1 MRSPEIF
8 FIFARMNDLARH
20 IEALL
25 VDNDCVIV
33 PGLGGFI
40 IHYTPAVWM
49 EKDNMFLPPTRMIGF
64 NARLKVNDGL
74 LVQSYMTAHHV
85 DFAKAAKLVE
95 KDADELLSLL
105 HTEGE
110 VSLGN
115 IGQLHLSIHNALEFI
130 PGNTPLCAP
139 AFYGLE
145 SFGIRKLEKPKKKE
159 KPAPRLVPV
168 DAPHPHKPVM
178 PRIQWREKAAF
189 LSNAVAVVAII
200 ILCFALSIPVE
211 NTEVVKGNYAQLLPT
226 DAFCQM
232 KQQSLAITPL
242 AVKKEAAPAAPKTE
256 SKAAEAKKPA
266 QETVKPVAEEPAA
279 PKAIA
284 TRPKE
289 TRKANPAPKAVAK
302 APKTSVSPR
311 IYHIIIASVGTTKD
325 AENMARSLRN
335 KGFANAKAIIGGGK
349 MRVCIDSYASEAE
362 AYSAL
367 NRFRKDK
374 TYQNAWI
381 LKKK

>member
-1 MRSPEIF
+1 
-8 FIFARMNDLARH
+8 MNDLAKH

-25 VDNDCVIV
+25 VSNDCVIV

-40 IHYTPAVWM
+40 IHYTPAVWV
-49 EKDNMFLPPTRMIGF
+49 EKDNVFLPPTRMTGF

-85 DFAKAAKLVE
+85 DFAKATKLVE

-105 HTEGE
+105 HTEGK
-110 VSLGN
+110 VTLGN
-115 IGQLHLSIHNALEFI
+115 IGQLHLSIHNTLEFI
-130 PGNTPLCAP
+130 PDSNPLCAP

-145 SFGIRKLEKPKKKE
+145 SFGIRKLQKQEKKTA
-159 KPAPRLVPV
+159 PAPRLAPV
-168 DAPHPHKPVM
+168 DVPRPHKPAT
-178 PRIQWREKAAF
+178 PHIQWREKAAF

-226 DAFCQM
+226 DAFCMM

-242 AVKKEAAPAAPKTE
+242 VVKKETVPAKAKTE
-256 SKAAEAKKPA
+256 SKAAEVKLPARKVVKPAAKKPA
-266 QETVKPVAEEPAA
+266 ATEAAASRPKVARKTTPAA
-279 PKAIA
+279 PK
-284 TRPKE
+284 P
-289 TRKANPAPKAVAK
+289 VARTT
-302 APKTSVSPR
+302 KTTTSPR
-311 IYHIIIASVGTTKD
+311 TYHIIIASVGTTKD

-335 KGFANAKAIIGGGK
+335 KGYAHAKAIIGGGK
-349 MRVCIDSYASEAE
+349 MRVCIDSYANETE

-367 NRFRKDK
+367 NRYRKDK
-374 TYQNAWI
+374 NYQNAWI

>member
-1 MRSPEIF
+1 MVS
-8 FIFARMNDLARH
+8 
-20 IEALL
+20 
-25 VDNDCVIV
+25 NDCVIV

-40 IHYTPAVWM
+40 IHYTPAVWV
-49 EKDNMFLPPTRMIGF
+49 EKDNVFLPPTRMTGF

-85 DFAKAAKLVE
+85 DFAKATKLVE

-105 HTEGE
+105 HTEGK
-110 VSLGN
+110 VTLGN
-115 IGQLHLSIHNALEFI
+115 IGQLHLSIHNTLEFI
-130 PGNTPLCAP
+130 PDSNPLCAP

-145 SFGIRKLEKPKKKE
+145 SFGIRKLQKPAKKAA
-159 KPAPRLVPV
+159 PAPRLAPVNVP
-168 DAPHPHKPVM
+168 HSHKPAT

-226 DAFCQM
+226 DAFCLM

-242 AVKKEAAPAAPKTE
+242 VEKKEAAPAKPKSE
-256 SKAAEAKKPA
+256 SKAAEVELPARKVVKPTAKKPEA
-266 QETVKPVAEEPAA
+266 TKAA
-279 PKAIA
+279 
-284 TRPKE
+284 TSRPKVV
-289 TRKANPAPKAVAK
+289 RKTTPAPKAA
-302 APKTSVSPR
+302 APTVKSAASPR

-335 KGFANAKAIIGGGK
+335 KGYAHAQAIIGGGK
-349 MRVCIDSYASEAE
+349 MRVCIDSYANETE

-367 NRFRKDK
+367 NRYRKDK
-374 TYQNAWI
+374 NYQNAWI

>member
-1 MRSPEIF
+1 
-8 FIFARMNDLARH
+8 MNDLARH

-25 VDNDCVIV
+25 VGNDCVIV

-40 IHYTPAVWM
+40 IHYTPAVWV
-49 EKDNMFLPPTRMIGF
+49 EKDNVFLPPTRMTGF

-85 DFAKAAKLVE
+85 DFAKATKLVE

-105 HTEGE
+105 HTEGK
-110 VSLGN
+110 VTLGN
-115 IGQLHLSIHNALEFI
+115 IGQLHLSIHNTLEFI
-130 PGNTPLCAP
+130 PDSNPLCAP

-145 SFGIRKLEKPKKKE
+145 SFGIRKLQKPAKKVA
-159 KPAPRLVPV
+159 PAPRLAPV
-168 DAPHPHKPVM
+168 DVPRPHKPVT

-226 DAFCQM
+226 DAFCLM

-242 AVKKEAAPAAPKTE
+242 VEKKEAAPAKPKTE
-256 SKAAEAKKPA
+256 SKAAEVELPARKVEKPAAKKPA
-266 QETVKPVAEEPAA
+266 APKPVAR
-279 PKAIA
+279 
-284 TRPKE
+284 T
-289 TRKANPAPKAVAK
+289 T
-302 APKTSVSPR
+302 KTTASPR
-311 IYHIIIASVGTTKD
+311 TYHIIIASVGTAKD
-325 AENMARSLRN
+325 AENMALSLRK
-335 KGFANAKAIIGGGK
+335 KGYAHAQAIIGGGK
-349 MRVCIDSYASEAE
+349 MRVCIDSYANEAE

-374 TYQNAWI
+374 NYQNAWI

>member
-1 MRSPEIF
+1 
-8 FIFARMNDLARH
+8 MNDLVRH

-25 VDNDCVIV
+25 VGNDCVIV

-40 IHYTPAVWM
+40 IHYTPAVWV
-49 EKDNMFLPPTRMIGF
+49 EKDNVFLPPTRMTGF

-74 LVQSYMTAHHV
+74 LVQSYMTARHV
-85 DFAKAAKLVE
+85 DFAKAAKFVE
-95 KDADELLSLL
+95 KDVDELLSLL
-105 HTEGE
+105 HAEGK
-110 VSLGN
+110 VTLGN
-115 IGQLHLSIHNALEFI
+115 IGELHLSIHNTLEFI
-130 PGNTPLCAP
+130 PGSTPLCAP

-145 SFGIRKLEKPKKKE
+145 SFGIRKLQKQEKKE
-159 KPAPRLVPV
+159 APAPRLAPVNVPRS
-168 DAPHPHKPVM
+168 HKPAT
-178 PRIQWREKAAF
+178 PHIQWREKAAF

-226 DAFCQM
+226 DAFCLM

-242 AVKKEAAPAAPKTE
+242 VEKKEAAPAKPKAE
-256 SKAAEAKKPA
+256 SKAAEVELPARKVVKPTAKKPA
-266 QETVKPVAEEPAA
+266 TTKAATSRPKVARKTTPAA
-279 PKAIA
+279 PK
-284 TRPKE
+284 P
-289 TRKANPAPKAVAK
+289 VARTT
-302 APKTSVSPR
+302 KTTTSPR

-325 AENMARSLRN
+325 AENMARSLRK
-335 KGFANAKAIIGGGK
+335 KGYAHAQAIIGGGK
-349 MRVCIDSYASEAE
+349 MRVCIDSYANEAE

-374 TYQNAWI
+374 NYQNAWI

>member
-85 DFAKAAKLVE
+85 DFAKATKLVE

-105 HTEGE
+105 HTEGK
-110 VSLGN
+110 VTLGN
-115 IGQLHLSIHNALEFI
+115 IGQLHLSIHNTLEFI
-130 PGNTPLCAP
+130 PDTNPLCAP

-145 SFGIRKLEKPKKKE
+145 SFGIRKLEKQEKKVT
-159 KPAPRLVPV
+159 PAPRLAPV
-168 DAPHPHKPVM
+168 DVPRPHKPVT

-226 DAFCQM
+226 DAFCLM

-242 AVKKEAAPAAPKTE
+242 VEKKEAAPTKPKAE
-256 SKAAEAKKPA
+256 SKAAEVKLPARKVEKPAAKKPA
-266 QETVKPVAEEPAA
+266 APKPVARTT
-279 PKAIA
+279 K
-284 TRPKE
+284 T
-289 TRKANPAPKAVAK
+289 VA
-302 APKTSVSPR
+302 SPR
-311 IYHIIIASVGTTKD
+311 MYHIIIASVGTTKD

-374 TYQNAWI
+374 NYQNAWI

>member
-1 MRSPEIF
+1 
-8 FIFARMNDLARH
+8 MNDLAKH

-25 VDNDCVIV
+25 VSNDCVIV

-40 IHYTPAVWM
+40 IHYTPAVWV
-49 EKDNMFLPPTRMIGF
+49 EKDNVFLPPTRMTGF

-74 LVQSYMTAHHV
+74 LVQSYMSAHHL

-95 KDADELLSLL
+95 KDADELLSRL
-105 HTEGE
+105 HAEGK
-110 VSLGN
+110 VTLGN
-115 IGQLHLSIHNALEFI
+115 IGQLHLSIHNTLEFI
-130 PGNTPLCAP
+130 PDTNPLCAP

-145 SFGIRKLEKPKKKE
+145 SFGIRKLEKQEKKVT
-159 KPAPRLVPV
+159 PAPRLAPV
-168 DAPHPHKPVM
+168 DVPHSHKPAT

-242 AVKKEAAPAAPKTE
+242 AVKKEAAPATPKAE
-256 SKAAEAKKPA
+256 SKAAEVKLPARKVEKPAAKKPA
-266 QETVKPVAEEPAA
+266 APKPVARTT
-279 PKAIA
+279 K
-284 TRPKE
+284 T
-289 TRKANPAPKAVAK
+289 VA
-302 APKTSVSPR
+302 SPR
-311 IYHIIIASVGTTKD
+311 MYHIIIASVGTTKD

-374 TYQNAWI
+374 NYQNAWI

>member
-85 DFAKAAKLVE
+85 DFAKATKLVE

-105 HTEGE
+105 HTEGK
-110 VSLGN
+110 VTLGN
-115 IGQLHLSIHNALEFI
+115 IGQLHLSIHNTLEFI
-130 PGNTPLCAP
+130 PDSNPLCAP

-145 SFGIRKLEKPKKKE
+145 SFGIRKLQKPAKKVA
-159 KPAPRLVPV
+159 PAPRLAPV
-168 DAPHPHKPVM
+168 DVPRPHKPVT

-226 DAFCQM
+226 DAFCLM

-242 AVKKEAAPAAPKTE
+242 VEKKEAAPTKPKAE
-256 SKAAEAKKPA
+256 SKAAEVKLPARKVEKPAAKKPA
-266 QETVKPVAEEPAA
+266 APKPVARTT
-279 PKAIA
+279 K
-284 TRPKE
+284 T
-289 TRKANPAPKAVAK
+289 VA
-302 APKTSVSPR
+302 SPR
-311 IYHIIIASVGTTKD
+311 MYHIIIASVGTTKD

-374 TYQNAWI
+374 NYQNAWI

>member
-1 MRSPEIF
+1 
-8 FIFARMNDLARH
+8 MNDLARH

-25 VDNDCVIV
+25 VGNDCVIV

-40 IHYTPAVWM
+40 IHYTPAVWV
-49 EKDNMFLPPTRMIGF
+49 EKDNVFLPPTRMTGF
-64 NARLKVNDGL
+64 NARLKLNDGL
-74 LVQSYMTAHHV
+74 LVQSYMAAHHV
-85 DFAKAAKLVE
+85 DFAKATKLVE

-105 HTEGE
+105 HTEGK
-110 VSLGN
+110 VTLGN
-115 IGQLHLSIHNALEFI
+115 IGQLHLSIHNTLEFI
-130 PGNTPLCAP
+130 PDSNPLCAP

-145 SFGIRKLEKPKKKE
+145 SFGIRKLEKQEKKVT
-159 KPAPRLVPV
+159 PAPRLAPVNVP
-168 DAPHPHKPVM
+168 HSHKPAT

-242 AVKKEAAPAAPKTE
+242 AVKKEAAPATPKAE
-256 SKAAEAKKPA
+256 SKATEAKKPA
-266 QETVKPVAEEPAA
+266 LETVKPVAEEPAA
-279 PKAIA
+279 PKAV
-284 TRPKE
+284 TSRPKE
-289 TRKANPAPKAVAK
+289 TRKATPAPKAVAK

-311 IYHIIIASVGTTKD
+311 MYHIIIASVGTTKD
-325 AENMARSLRN
+325 AESMARSLRN
-335 KGFANAKAIIGGGK
+335 KGYAHAQAIIGGGK
-349 MRVCIDSYASEAE
+349 MRVCIDSYANEAE

-374 TYQNAWI
+374 NYQNAWI

>member
-1 MRSPEIF
+1 
-8 FIFARMNDLARH
+8 MNDLARH

-25 VDNDCVIV
+25 VGNDCVIV

-40 IHYTPAVWM
+40 IHYTPAVWV
-49 EKDNMFLPPTRMIGF
+49 EKDNVFLPPTRMTGF

-85 DFAKAAKLVE
+85 DFAKATKLVE

-105 HTEGE
+105 HTEGK
-110 VSLGN
+110 VTLGN
-115 IGQLHLSIHNALEFI
+115 IGQLHLSIHNTLEFI
-130 PGNTPLCAP
+130 PDSNPLCAP

-145 SFGIRKLEKPKKKE
+145 SFGIRKLQKPAKKVA
-159 KPAPRLVPV
+159 PAPRLAPV
-168 DAPHPHKPVM
+168 DVPRPHKPVT

-226 DAFCQM
+226 DAFCLM

-242 AVKKEAAPAAPKTE
+242 VEKKEAAPTKPKAE
-256 SKAAEAKKPA
+256 SKAAEVKLPARKVEKPAAKKPA
-266 QETVKPVAEEPAA
+266 APKPVARTT
-279 PKAIA
+279 K
-284 TRPKE
+284 T
-289 TRKANPAPKAVAK
+289 VA
-302 APKTSVSPR
+302 SPR
-311 IYHIIIASVGTTKD
+311 MYHIIIASVGTTKD

>member
-1 MRSPEIF
+1 
-8 FIFARMNDLARH
+8 MNDLARH

-25 VDNDCVIV
+25 VGNDCVIV

-40 IHYTPAVWM
+40 IHYTPAVWV
-49 EKDNMFLPPTRMIGF
+49 EKDNVFLPPTRMTGF

-85 DFAKAAKLVE
+85 DFAKATKLVE

-105 HTEGE
+105 HTEGK
-110 VSLGN
+110 VTLGN
-115 IGQLHLSIHNALEFI
+115 IGQLHLSIHNTLEFI
-130 PGNTPLCAP
+130 PDSNPLCAP

-145 SFGIRKLEKPKKKE
+145 SFGIRKLEKQEKKVT
-159 KPAPRLVPV
+159 PAPRLAPV
-168 DAPHPHKPVM
+168 DVPRPHKPVT

-226 DAFCQM
+226 DAFCLM

-242 AVKKEAAPAAPKTE
+242 VEKKEAAPTKPKAE
-256 SKAAEAKKPA
+256 SKAAEVKLPARKVEKPAAKKPA
-266 QETVKPVAEEPAA
+266 APKPVARTT
-279 PKAIA
+279 K
-284 TRPKE
+284 T
-289 TRKANPAPKAVAK
+289 VA
-302 APKTSVSPR
+302 SPR
-311 IYHIIIASVGTTKD
+311 MYHIIIASVGTTKD

-374 TYQNAWI
+374 NYQNAWI

>member
-1 MRSPEIF
+1 
-8 FIFARMNDLARH
+8 MNDLARH

-40 IHYTPAVWM
+40 IHYTPAVWV
-49 EKDNMFLPPTRMIGF
+49 EKDNVFLPPTRMTGF

-85 DFAKAAKLVE
+85 DFAKATKLVE

-115 IGQLHLSIHNALEFI
+115 IGQLHLSIHNTLEFI
-130 PGNTPLCAP
+130 PDSNPLCAP

-145 SFGIRKLEKPKKKE
+145 SFGIRKLQKPAKKVA
-159 KPAPRLVPV
+159 PAPRLAPV
-168 DAPHPHKPVM
+168 DVPRPHKPVT

-226 DAFCQM
+226 DAFCLM

-242 AVKKEAAPAAPKTE
+242 VEKKEAAPAKPKTK
-256 SKAAEAKKPA
+256 SKAAEVKLPARKVEKPAAKKPA
-266 QETVKPVAEEPAA
+266 APKPVAR
-279 PKAIA
+279 
-284 TRPKE
+284 T
-289 TRKANPAPKAVAK
+289 T
-302 APKTSVSPR
+302 KTTASPR
-311 IYHIIIASVGTTKD
+311 TYHIIIASVGTAKD
-325 AENMARSLRN
+325 AENMALSLRK
-335 KGFANAKAIIGGGK
+335 KGYAHAKAIIGGGK

-374 TYQNAWI
+374 NYQNAWI

>member
-1 MRSPEIF
+1 
-8 FIFARMNDLARH
+8 MNDLAKH

-25 VDNDCVIV
+25 VGNDCVIV

-40 IHYTPAVWM
+40 IHYTPAVWV
-49 EKDNMFLPPTRMIGF
+49 EKDNVFLPPTRMTGF

-85 DFAKAAKLVE
+85 DFAKATKLVE

-105 HTEGE
+105 HTEGK
-110 VSLGN
+110 VTLGN
-115 IGQLHLSIHNALEFI
+115 IGQLHLSIHNTLEFI
-130 PGNTPLCAP
+130 PDSNPLCAP

-145 SFGIRKLEKPKKKE
+145 SFGIRKLQKPAKKVA
-159 KPAPRLVPV
+159 PAPRLAPV
-168 DAPHPHKPVM
+168 DVPRPHKPVT

-226 DAFCQM
+226 DAFCLM

-242 AVKKEAAPAAPKTE
+242 VEKKEAAPTKPKAE
-256 SKAAEAKKPA
+256 SKAAEVKLPARKVEKPAAKKPA
-266 QETVKPVAEEPAA
+266 APKPVARTT
-279 PKAIA
+279 K
-284 TRPKE
+284 T
-289 TRKANPAPKAVAK
+289 VA
-302 APKTSVSPR
+302 SPR
-311 IYHIIIASVGTTKD
+311 MYHIIIASVGTTKD

>member
-74 LVQSYMTAHHV
+74 LAQSYMTAHHV

-110 VSLGN
+110 VSLGS

-211 NTEVVKGNYAQLLPT
+211 NTEV
-226 DAFCQM
+226 
-232 KQQSLAITPL
+232 
-242 AVKKEAAPAAPKTE
+242 
-256 SKAAEAKKPA
+256 KAAETKKPT

-279 PKAIA
+279 PKAVA
-284 TRPKE
+284 SRPKE
-289 TRKANPAPKAVAK
+289 TRKATPAPKAVAK

>member
-8 FIFARMNDLARH
+8 LIFARMNDLARH

-85 DFAKAAKLVE
+85 DFAKATKLVE

-105 HTEGE
+105 HTEGK
-110 VSLGN
+110 VTLGN
-115 IGQLHLSIHNALEFI
+115 IGQLHLSIHNTLEFI
-130 PGNTPLCAP
+130 PDTNPLCAP

-145 SFGIRKLEKPKKKE
+145 SFGIRKLEKQEKKVT
-159 KPAPRLVPV
+159 PAPRLAPV
-168 DAPHPHKPVM
+168 DVPRPHKPVT

-226 DAFCQM
+226 DAFCLM

-242 AVKKEAAPAAPKTE
+242 VEKKEAAPTKPKAE
-256 SKAAEAKKPA
+256 SKAAEVKLPARKVEKPAAKKPA
-266 QETVKPVAEEPAA
+266 APKPVARTT
-279 PKAIA
+279 K
-284 TRPKE
+284 T
-289 TRKANPAPKAVAK
+289 VA
-302 APKTSVSPR
+302 SPR
-311 IYHIIIASVGTTKD
+311 MYHIIIASVGTTKD

-374 TYQNAWI
+374 NYQNAWI

>member
-74 LVQSYMTAHHV
+74 LAQSYMTAHHV
-85 DFAKAAKLVE
+85 DFAKATKLVE

-105 HTEGE
+105 HTEGK
-110 VSLGN
+110 VTLGN
-115 IGQLHLSIHNALEFI
+115 IGQLHLSIHNTLEFI
-130 PGNTPLCAP
+130 PDSNPLCAP

-145 SFGIRKLEKPKKKE
+145 SFGIRKLQKPAKKVA
-159 KPAPRLVPV
+159 PAPRLAPV
-168 DAPHPHKPVM
+168 DVPRPHKPVT

-226 DAFCQM
+226 DAFCLM

-242 AVKKEAAPAAPKTE
+242 VEKKEAAPTKPKAE
-256 SKAAEAKKPA
+256 SKAAEVKLPARKVEKPAAKKPA
-266 QETVKPVAEEPAA
+266 APKPVAQTT
-279 PKAIA
+279 K
-284 TRPKE
+284 T
-289 TRKANPAPKAVAK
+289 VA
-302 APKTSVSPR
+302 SPR
-311 IYHIIIASVGTTKD
+311 MYHIIIASVGTTKD

-335 KGFANAKAIIGGGK
+335 KGFAHAKAIIGGGK

-374 TYQNAWI
+374 NYQNAWI

>member
-1 MRSPEIF
+1 
-8 FIFARMNDLARH
+8 MNDLARH

-25 VDNDCVIV
+25 VGNDCVIV

-40 IHYTPAVWM
+40 IHYTPAVWV
-49 EKDNMFLPPTRMIGF
+49 EKDNVFLPPTRMTGF

-85 DFAKAAKLVE
+85 DFAKATKLVE

-105 HTEGE
+105 HTEGK
-110 VSLGN
+110 VTLGN
-115 IGQLHLSIHNALEFI
+115 IGQLHLSIHNTLEFI
-130 PGNTPLCAP
+130 PDSNPLCAP

-145 SFGIRKLEKPKKKE
+145 SFGIRKLQKPAKKVA
-159 KPAPRLVPV
+159 PAPRLAPV
-168 DAPHPHKPVM
+168 DVPRPHKPVT

-226 DAFCQM
+226 DAFCLM

-242 AVKKEAAPAAPKTE
+242 VEKKEAAPAKPKAE

-302 APKTSVSPR
+302 APKTPVSPR

>member
-1 MRSPEIF
+1 
-8 FIFARMNDLARH
+8 MNDLARH

-25 VDNDCVIV
+25 VGNDCVIV

-40 IHYTPAVWM
+40 IHYTPAVWV
-49 EKDNMFLPPTRMIGF
+49 EKDNVFLPPTRMTGF

-85 DFAKAAKLVE
+85 DFAKATKLVE

-105 HTEGE
+105 HTEGK
-110 VSLGN
+110 VTLGN
-115 IGQLHLSIHNALEFI
+115 IGQLHLSIHNTLEFI
-130 PGNTPLCAP
+130 PDTNPLCAP

-145 SFGIRKLEKPKKKE
+145 SFGIRKLEKQEKKVT
-159 KPAPRLVPV
+159 PAPRLAPV
-168 DAPHPHKPVM
+168 DVPRPHKPVT

-226 DAFCQM
+226 DAFCLM

-242 AVKKEAAPAAPKTE
+242 VEKKEAAPTKPKAE
-256 SKAAEAKKPA
+256 SKAAEVKLPARKVEKPAAKKPA
-266 QETVKPVAEEPAA
+266 APKPVARTT
-279 PKAIA
+279 K
-284 TRPKE
+284 T
-289 TRKANPAPKAVAK
+289 VA
-302 APKTSVSPR
+302 SPR
-311 IYHIIIASVGTTKD
+311 MYHIIIASVGTTKD

-374 TYQNAWI
+374 NYQNAWI

>member
-1 MRSPEIF
+1 MRSPKIF

-40 IHYTPAVWM
+40 IHYTPAVWV
-49 EKDNMFLPPTRMIGF
+49 EKDNVFLPPTRMTGF

-85 DFAKAAKLVE
+85 DFAKATKLVE

-105 HTEGE
+105 HTEGK
-110 VSLGN
+110 VTLGN
-115 IGQLHLSIHNALEFI
+115 IGQLHLSIHNTLEFI
-130 PGNTPLCAP
+130 PDSNPLCAP

-145 SFGIRKLEKPKKKE
+145 SFGIRKLQKPAKKVA
-159 KPAPRLVPV
+159 PAPRLAPV
-168 DAPHPHKPVM
+168 DVPRPHKPVT

-226 DAFCQM
+226 DAFCLM

-242 AVKKEAAPAAPKTE
+242 VEKKEAAPTKPKAE
-256 SKAAEAKKPA
+256 SKAAEVKLPARKVEKPAAKKPA
-266 QETVKPVAEEPAA
+266 APKPVARTT
-279 PKAIA
+279 K
-284 TRPKE
+284 T
-289 TRKANPAPKAVAK
+289 VA
-302 APKTSVSPR
+302 SPR
-311 IYHIIIASVGTTKD
+311 MYHIIIASVGTTKD

>member
-25 VDNDCVIV
+25 VENDCVIV

-74 LVQSYMTAHHV
+74 LAQSYMTAHHV
-85 DFAKAAKLVE
+85 DFAKATKLVE

-105 HTEGE
+105 HTEGK
-110 VSLGN
+110 VTLGN
-115 IGQLHLSIHNALEFI
+115 IGQLHLSIHNTLEFI
-130 PGNTPLCAP
+130 PDSNPLCAP

-145 SFGIRKLEKPKKKE
+145 SFGIRKLQKPAKKVA
-159 KPAPRLVPV
+159 PAPRLAPV
-168 DAPHPHKPVM
+168 DVPRPHKPVT

-226 DAFCQM
+226 DAFCLM

-242 AVKKEAAPAAPKTE
+242 VEKKEAAPTKPKAE
-256 SKAAEAKKPA
+256 SKAAEVKLPARKVEKPAAKKPA
-266 QETVKPVAEEPAA
+266 APKPVAQTT
-279 PKAIA
+279 K
-284 TRPKE
+284 T
-289 TRKANPAPKAVAK
+289 VA
-302 APKTSVSPR
+302 SPR
-311 IYHIIIASVGTTKD
+311 MYHIIIASVGTTKD

-335 KGFANAKAIIGGGK
+335 KGFAHAKAIIGGGK

-374 TYQNAWI
+374 NYQNAWI

>member
-85 DFAKAAKLVE
+85 DFAKATKLVE

-105 HTEGE
+105 HTEGK
-110 VSLGN
+110 VTLGN
-115 IGQLHLSIHNALEFI
+115 IGQLHLSIHNTLEFI
-130 PGNTPLCAP
+130 PDTNPLCAP

-145 SFGIRKLEKPKKKE
+145 SFGIRKLQKPAKKVA
-159 KPAPRLVPV
+159 PAPRLAPV
-168 DAPHPHKPVM
+168 DVPRPHKPVT

-226 DAFCQM
+226 DAFCLM

-242 AVKKEAAPAAPKTE
+242 VEKKEAAPTKPKAE
-256 SKAAEAKKPA
+256 SKAAEVKLPARKVEKPAAKKPA
-266 QETVKPVAEEPAA
+266 APKPVARTT
-279 PKAIA
+279 K
-284 TRPKE
+284 T
-289 TRKANPAPKAVAK
+289 VA
-302 APKTSVSPR
+302 SPR
-311 IYHIIIASVGTTKD
+311 MYHIIIASVGTTKD

-374 TYQNAWI
+374 NYQNAWI

>member
-1 MRSPEIF
+1 
-8 FIFARMNDLARH
+8 MNDLARH

-25 VDNDCVIV
+25 VGNDCVIV

-40 IHYTPAVWM
+40 IHYTPAVWV
-49 EKDNMFLPPTRMIGF
+49 EKDNVFLPPTRMTGF

-85 DFAKAAKLVE
+85 DFAKATKLVE

-105 HTEGE
+105 HTEGK
-110 VSLGN
+110 VTLGN
-115 IGQLHLSIHNALEFI
+115 IGQLHLSIHNTLEFI
-130 PGNTPLCAP
+130 PDSNPLCAP

-145 SFGIRKLEKPKKKE
+145 SFGIRKLQKPAKKVA
-159 KPAPRLVPV
+159 PAPRLAPV
-168 DAPHPHKPVM
+168 DVPRPHKPVT

-226 DAFCQM
+226 DAFCLM

-242 AVKKEAAPAAPKTE
+242 VEKKEAAPTKPKAE
-256 SKAAEAKKPA
+256 SKAAEVKLPARKVEKPAAKKPA
-266 QETVKPVAEEPAA
+266 APKPVARTT
-279 PKAIA
+279 K
-284 TRPKE
+284 T
-289 TRKANPAPKAVAK
+289 VA
-302 APKTSVSPR
+302 SPR
-311 IYHIIIASVGTTKD
+311 MYHIIIASVGTTKD

-374 TYQNAWI
+374 NYQNAWI